1 MRCRWAGASEK
12 PRAEQASGEGD
23 RAQFVSKGVK
33 WARTAHPGYIDA
45 ACIRYTTGDPLS
57 ATRAPHAMSIP
68 VVPVLA
74 ALYLSLLAVST
85 PAAAAPMSVRVN
97 PGDHG
102 EQSRHATYMAIS
114 AAVNEALR
122 EVRAGETSTVMST
135 DATADLSGTRAQLS
149 DIYVAPAH
157 VVGSALRHGYVPLAG
172 SPQAVQAVMVALAS
186 SQVGNLAQAQGRR
199 LGLPLQDSVV
209 TYLVRGELNAA
220 NTSLKTHFRSVKNL
234 RYQDA
239 LLVCLQIRECDV
251 VGVER
256 AVFERWKAAGEP
268 VQSFLESKPV
278 PGISVAVKQ
287 SLAGT
292 PAMKAL
298 QPVLLRTLA
307 TPNLARNGFEKPV
320 AIEKREFDY
329 VSTLGYFTPR
339 QLPGATVVDAVNV
352 ARLMTEGA
360 VYFDTRTEAEFK
372 AGHVPGAQWL
382 PYVEKSAKETDYD
395 SKLDS
400 FDTSK
405 LPADKAAPLVFAC
418 NGAECWKSYKA
429 SHAAI
434 KAGHSKVHWFRGGLP
449 EWRTAERQVAGV
461 LP

>member
-1 MRCRWAGASEK
+1 MSTSVFPAFRIHR
-12 PRAEQASGEGD
+12 PL
-23 RAQFVSKGVK
+23 
-33 WARTAHPGYIDA
+33 TAIGLA
-45 ACIRYTTGDPLS
+45 L
-57 ATRAPHAMSIP
+57 
-68 VVPVLA
+68 LA
-74 ALYLSLLAVST
+74 AMA
-85 PAAAAPMSVRVN
+85 PALAAPLSVRVN

-102 EQSRHATYMAIS
+102 EQSRHATYLAIS

-122 EVRAGETSTVMST
+122 EARAGDVSTVMST
-135 DATADLSGTRAQLS
+135 DATADLSGTRAQSS

-172 SPQAVQAVMVALAS
+172 SSQGVQAVLVALAS
-186 SQVGNLAQAQGRR
+186 SQVGSLAQAQGRR

-220 NTSLKTHFRSVKNL
+220 NTSMKAHFRSVKNL

-268 VQSFLESKPV
+268 VQAFMQSKPV

-292 PAMKAL
+292 PAMRAL

-360 VYFDTRTEAEFK
+360 NYFDTRTEAEFK
-372 AGHVPGAQWL
+372 ASHVPGAKWL
-382 PYVEKSAKETDYD
+382 PYIEKSAKDTDYD
-395 SKLDS
+395 SALDS
-400 FDTSK
+400 FDISK
-405 LPADKAAPLVFAC
+405 LPANKSAALVFAC

-429 SHAAI
+429 SHAAL
-434 KAGHSKVHWFRGGLP
+434 KAGYSKVFWFRGGLP
-449 EWRTAERQVAGV
+449 EWRTAERQVAST

>member
-1 MRCRWAGASEK
+1 
-12 PRAEQASGEGD
+12 
-23 RAQFVSKGVK
+23 
-33 WARTAHPGYIDA
+33 
-45 ACIRYTTGDPLS
+45 
-57 ATRAPHAMSIP
+57 MSTPAFPAFLLHRP
-68 VVPVLA
+68 VA
-74 ALYLSLLAVST
+74 ALCLAVL
-85 PAAAAPMSVRVN
+85 AAAAPALAAPLTVRVN

-102 EQSRHATYMAIS
+102 EQSRHTTYLAIS

-122 EVRAGETSTVMST
+122 EARAGDFSTVMST
-135 DATADLSGTRAQLS
+135 DATADLSGTRAQSS

-172 SPQAVQAVMVALAS
+172 SPQGVQAVMVALTS
-186 SQVGNLAQAQGRR
+186 TPVVSLAQAQGRR

-220 NTSLKTHFRSVKNL
+220 NTSMKAHFRSVKNL

-268 VQSFLESKPV
+268 VRAFMESKPV

-292 PAMKAL
+292 PAMRAL

-339 QLPGATVVDAVNV
+339 QLPGASVADAVNV

-360 VYFDTRTEAEFK
+360 TYFDTRTEAEFK
-372 AGHVPGAQWL
+372 ASHVPGAKWL
-382 PYVEKSAKETDYD
+382 PYIEKSAKDTDYD
-395 SKLDS
+395 SALDS
-400 FDTSK
+400 FDINK
-405 LPADKAAPLVFAC
+405 LPANKAAALVFAC

-429 SHAAI
+429 SHAAL
-434 KAGHSKVHWFRGGLP
+434 KAGYSKVFWFRGGLP
-449 EWRTAERQVAGV
+449 EWRTAERQVAST

>member
-1 MRCRWAGASEK
+1 MSTSAFASF
-12 PRAEQASGEGD
+12 ST
-23 RAQFVSKGVK
+23 
-33 WARTAHPGYIDA
+33 W
-45 ACIRYTTGDPLS
+45 
-57 ATRAPHAMSIP
+57 
-68 VVPVLA
+68 LA
-74 ALYLSLLAVST
+74 L
-85 PAAAAPMSVRVN
+85 AAAALAAATSAQAAPLSVRVN

-102 EQSRHATYMAIS
+102 EQSRHATYIAIS
-114 AAVNEALR
+114 AAVSDALR
-122 EVRAGETSTVMST
+122 EVRAGDISTVMST
-135 DATADLSGTRAQLS
+135 DATADLSGTRAQVG

-157 VVGSALRHGYVPLAG
+157 VVGSALRNGYVPLAG
-172 SPQAVQAVMVALAS
+172 SAQGVQAVMVALTA
-186 SQVGNLAQAQGRR
+186 SQVGNLAQAKGRR

-220 NTSLKTHFRSVKNL
+220 NTSMKTHFRSVKNM

-239 LLVCLQIRECDV
+239 LLVCLQIRDCDV
-251 VGVER
+251 VAVER

-268 VQSFLESKPV
+268 VQAFMESKPV

-292 PAMKAL
+292 PAMRAL
-298 QPVLLRTLA
+298 QPVLLRTLTA
-307 TPNLARNGFEKPV
+307 ANLARNGFDKPM

-339 QLPGATVVDAVNV
+339 QLPGATVVDAVTV

-360 VYFDTRTEAEFK
+360 TYFDTRTEAEFK
-372 AGHVPGAQWL
+372 AGHVPGSKWL
-382 PYVEKSAKETDYD
+382 AYIEKSVKDTDYD
-395 SKLDS
+395 FKLDS
-400 FDTSK
+400 FDTAK

-434 KAGHSKVHWFRGGLP
+434 KAGHSKVYWFRGGLP
-449 EWRTAERQVAGV
+449 EWRTAERQVASA

>member
-1 MRCRWAGASEK
+1 MSTSAFASF
-12 PRAEQASGEGD
+12 ST
-23 RAQFVSKGVK
+23 
-33 WARTAHPGYIDA
+33 W
-45 ACIRYTTGDPLS
+45 
-57 ATRAPHAMSIP
+57 
-68 VVPVLA
+68 LA
-74 ALYLSLLAVST
+74 L
-85 PAAAAPMSVRVN
+85 AAAALAAATSAQAAPLSVRVN

-102 EQSRHATYMAIS
+102 EQSRHATYIAIS
-114 AAVNEALR
+114 AAVSDALR
-122 EVRAGETSTVMST
+122 EVRAGDISTVMST
-135 DATADLSGTRAQLS
+135 DATADLSGTRAQVG

-157 VVGSALRHGYVPLAG
+157 VVGSALRNGYVPLAG
-172 SPQAVQAVMVALAS
+172 SAQGVQAVMVALTA
-186 SQVGNLAQAQGRR
+186 SQVGNLAQAKGRR

-220 NTSLKTHFRSVKNL
+220 NTSLKTHFRSVKNM

-239 LLVCLQIRECDV
+239 LLVCLQIRDCDV
-251 VGVER
+251 VAVER

-268 VQSFLESKPV
+268 VQAFMESKPV

-292 PAMKAL
+292 PAMRAL
-298 QPVLLRTLA
+298 QPVLLRTLTA
-307 TPNLARNGFEKPV
+307 ANLARNGFDKPM

-339 QLPGATVVDAVNV
+339 QLPGATVVDAVTV

-360 VYFDTRTEAEFK
+360 TYFDTRTEAEFK
-372 AGHVPGAQWL
+372 AGHVPGSKWL
-382 PYVEKSAKETDYD
+382 AYIEKSVKDTDYD

-400 FDTSK
+400 FDTAR

-434 KAGHSKVHWFRGGLP
+434 KAGHSKVYWFRGGLP
-449 EWRTAERQVAGV
+449 EWRTAERQVAST

>member
-1 MRCRWAGASEK
+1 MSTSAFASF
-12 PRAEQASGEGD
+12 ST
-23 RAQFVSKGVK
+23 
-33 WARTAHPGYIDA
+33 W
-45 ACIRYTTGDPLS
+45 
-57 ATRAPHAMSIP
+57 
-68 VVPVLA
+68 LA
-74 ALYLSLLAVST
+74 L
-85 PAAAAPMSVRVN
+85 AAAALAAATSAQAAPLSVRVN

-102 EQSRHATYMAIS
+102 EQSRHATYIAIS
-114 AAVNEALR
+114 AAVSDALR
-122 EVRAGETSTVMST
+122 EVRAGDISTVMST
-135 DATADLSGTRAQLS
+135 DATADLSGTRAQVG

-157 VVGSALRHGYVPLAG
+157 VVGSALRNGYVPLAG
-172 SPQAVQAVMVALAS
+172 SAQGVQAVMVALTA
-186 SQVGNLAQAQGRR
+186 SQVGNLAQAKGRR

-220 NTSLKTHFRSVKNL
+220 NTSLKTHFRSVKNM

-239 LLVCLQIRECDV
+239 LLVCLQIRDCDV
-251 VGVER
+251 VAVER

-268 VQSFLESKPV
+268 VQAFMESKPV

-292 PAMKAL
+292 PAMRAL
-298 QPVLLRTLA
+298 QPVLLRTLTA
-307 TPNLARNGFEKPV
+307 ANLARNGFDKPM

-339 QLPGATVVDAVNV
+339 QLPGATVVDAVTV

-360 VYFDTRTEAEFK
+360 TYFDTRTEAEFK
-372 AGHVPGAQWL
+372 AGHVPGSKWL
-382 PYVEKSAKETDYD
+382 AYIEKSVKDTDYD
-395 SKLDS
+395 FKLDS
-400 FDTSK
+400 FDTAK

-434 KAGHSKVHWFRGGLP
+434 KAGHSKVYWFRGGLP
-449 EWRTAERQVAGV
+449 EWRTAERQVASA

>member
-1 MRCRWAGASEK
+1 
-12 PRAEQASGEGD
+12 
-23 RAQFVSKGVK
+23 
-33 WARTAHPGYIDA
+33 
-45 ACIRYTTGDPLS
+45 
-57 ATRAPHAMSIP
+57 MSTSL
-68 VVPVLA
+68 VPVSAVLRLGALALLCAAGPALA
-74 ALYLSLLAVST
+74 APLN
-85 PAAAAPMSVRVN
+85 VRVN

-114 AAVNEALR
+114 AALNDALR
-122 EVRAGETSTVMST
+122 EARAGEASTVMST

-172 SPQAVQAVMVALAS
+172 SPQGVQAVMVAMAA
-186 SQVGNLAQAQGRR
+186 SQVGSLSQAQGRR

-220 NTSLKTHFRSVKNL
+220 NTSLKSHFRSVKNL

-268 VQSFLESKPV
+268 VVSFLESKPV

-287 SLAGT
+287 SLATT

-320 AIEKREFDY
+320 AVDKRDFDY

-339 QLPGATVVDAVNV
+339 QLPGATVVDAVAV

-360 VYFDTRTEAEFK
+360 TYYDTRTEAEFK
-372 AGHVPGAQWL
+372 AGHVPGAKWL
-382 PYVEKSAKETDYD
+382 PYIEKSAKDTDYD
-395 SKLDS
+395 TKLDG

-449 EWRTAERQVAGV
+449 EWRTADRQVASAQ
-461 LP
+461 P

>member
-1 MRCRWAGASEK
+1 MS
-12 PRAEQASGEGD
+12 
-23 RAQFVSKGVK
+23 
-33 WARTAHPGYIDA
+33 T
-45 ACIRYTTGDPLS
+45 S
-57 ATRAPHAMSIP
+57 AFPSFFPWLA
-68 VVPVLA
+68 LA
-74 ALYLSLLAVST
+74 ATAL
-85 PAAAAPMSVRVN
+85 AAATAVQAAPLSVRVN

-102 EQSRHATYMAIS
+102 EQSRHATYIAIS
-114 AAVNEALR
+114 AAVSDALR
-122 EVRAGETSTVMST
+122 EVRAGDISTVMST
-135 DATADLSGTRAQLS
+135 DATADLSGTRAQLG

-172 SPQAVQAVMVALAS
+172 SAQGVQAVMVALTA
-186 SQVGNLAQAQGRR
+186 SQVGNLAQAKGRR

-239 LLVCLQIRECDV
+239 LLVCLQIRDCEV
-251 VGVER
+251 VAVER

-268 VQSFLESKPV
+268 VQAFMESKPV

-287 SLAGT
+287 SLAST
-292 PAMKAL
+292 PAMRAL
-298 QPVLLRTLA
+298 QPVLLRTLTA
-307 TPNLARNGFEKPV
+307 ANLARNGFDKPM

-360 VYFDTRTEAEFK
+360 TYFDTRTEPEFK
-372 AGHVPGAQWL
+372 AGHVPGAKWL
-382 PYVEKSAKETDYD
+382 AYIEKSVKDTDYD
-395 SKLDS
+395 FKLDS
-400 FDTSK
+400 FDTAK

-434 KAGHSKVHWFRGGLP
+434 RAGHSKVYWFRGGLP
-449 EWRTAERQVAGV
+449 EWRTAERQVASTQ
-461 LP
+461 P

>member
-1 MRCRWAGASEK
+1 MS
-12 PRAEQASGEGD
+12 
-23 RAQFVSKGVK
+23 
-33 WARTAHPGYIDA
+33 T
-45 ACIRYTTGDPLS
+45 S
-57 ATRAPHAMSIP
+57 AFPSFFPWLA
-68 VVPVLA
+68 LA
-74 ALYLSLLAVST
+74 ATAL
-85 PAAAAPMSVRVN
+85 AAATAVQAAPLSVRVN

-102 EQSRHATYMAIS
+102 EQSRHATYIAIS
-114 AAVNEALR
+114 AAVSDALR
-122 EVRAGETSTVMST
+122 EVRAGDISTVMST
-135 DATADLSGTRAQLS
+135 DATADLSGTRAQLG

-172 SPQAVQAVMVALAS
+172 SGQGVQAVMVALTAS
-186 SQVGNLAQAQGRR
+186 QIGNLAQAKGRR

-239 LLVCLQIRECDV
+239 LLVCLQIRDCEV
-251 VGVER
+251 VAVER

-268 VQSFLESKPV
+268 VQAFMESKPV

-287 SLAGT
+287 SLAST
-292 PAMKAL
+292 PAMRAL
-298 QPVLLRTLA
+298 QPVLLRTLTA
-307 TPNLARNGFEKPV
+307 ANLARNGFDKPM

-360 VYFDTRTEAEFK
+360 TYFDTRTEPEFK
-372 AGHVPGAQWL
+372 AGHVPGAKWL
-382 PYVEKSAKETDYD
+382 AYIEKSVKDTDYD
-395 SKLDS
+395 FKLDS
-400 FDTSK
+400 FDTAK

-434 KAGHSKVHWFRGGLP
+434 RAGHSKVYWFRGGLP
-449 EWRTAERQVAGV
+449 EWRTAERQVASTQ
-461 LP
+461 P

>member
-1 MRCRWAGASEK
+1 M
-12 PRAEQASGEGD
+12 
-23 RAQFVSKGVK
+23 
-33 WARTAHPGYIDA
+33 
-45 ACIRYTTGDPLS
+45 
-57 ATRAPHAMSIP
+57 
-68 VVPVLA
+68 
-74 ALYLSLLAVST
+74 
-85 PAAAAPMSVRVN
+85 
-97 PGDHG
+97 
-102 EQSRHATYMAIS
+102 
-114 AAVNEALR
+114 
-122 EVRAGETSTVMST
+122 
-135 DATADLSGTRAQLS
+135 
-149 DIYVAPAH
+149 
-157 VVGSALRHGYVPLAG
+157 
-172 SPQAVQAVMVALAS
+172 
-186 SQVGNLAQAQGRR
+186 
-199 LGLPLQDSVV
+199 V

-268 VQSFLESKPV
+268 VEAFLESKPV

-320 AIEKREFDY
+320 AIEKRDFDY

-360 VYFDTRTEAEFK
+360 IYFDTRTEAEFK
-372 AGHVPGAQWL
+372 AGHVPGAKWL
-382 PYVEKSAKETDYD
+382 PYVEKSAKDTDYD
-395 SKLDS
+395 TKLDS
-400 FDTSK
+400 FRHQQAARRQGRAAGVR
-405 LPADKAAPLVFAC
+405 LQRRRMLEELQGQPRRHQGRLQQGALVPRRPARVAHRRSPGGQRAALNA
-418 NGAECWKSYKA
+418 
-429 SHAAI
+429 
-434 KAGHSKVHWFRGGLP
+434 
-449 EWRTAERQVAGV
+449 RTAR
-461 LP
+461 

>member
-1 MRCRWAGASEK
+1 MSTLVF
-12 PRAEQASGEGD
+12 RAFRNHRPLAVLWL
-23 RAQFVSKGVK
+23 ALL
-33 WARTAHPGYIDA
+33 AATA
-45 ACIRYTTGDPLS
+45 S
-57 ATRAPHAMSIP
+57 ATAPAQ
-68 VVPVLA
+68 
-74 ALYLSLLAVST
+74 
-85 PAAAAPMSVRVN
+85 AAPLTVRVN

-102 EQSRHATYMAIS
+102 EQSRHATYLAIS
-114 AAVNEALR
+114 AALNEALR
-122 EVRAGETSTVMST
+122 EARAGDVSTVMST
-135 DATADLSGTRAQLS
+135 DATADLSGTRAQSS

-172 SPQAVQAVMVALAS
+172 SPQGVQAVMVALAS
-186 SQVGNLAQAQGRR
+186 SQVSSLAQAQGRR

-220 NTSLKTHFRSVKNL
+220 NTSMKAHFRSVKNL
-234 RYQDA
+234 RYQEA

-268 VQSFLESKPV
+268 VRAFMESKPV

-292 PAMKAL
+292 PAMRAL

-307 TPNLARNGFEKPV
+307 TPNLARNGFDKPV

-339 QLPGATVVDAVNV
+339 QLPGVNVVDAVNV

-360 VYFDTRTEAEFK
+360 TYFDTRTEAEFK
-372 AGHVPGAQWL
+372 ASRVPGSKWL
-382 PYVEKSAKETDYD
+382 PYIEKSAKDTDYD
-395 SKLDS
+395 SALDS
-400 FDTSK
+400 FDISK
-405 LPADKAAPLVFAC
+405 LPANKAAALVFAC

-429 SHAAI
+429 SHAAL
-434 KAGHSKVHWFRGGLP
+434 KAGYSNVHWFRGGLP
-449 EWRTAERQVAGV
+449 EWRTAERQVASTA
-461 LP
+461 P